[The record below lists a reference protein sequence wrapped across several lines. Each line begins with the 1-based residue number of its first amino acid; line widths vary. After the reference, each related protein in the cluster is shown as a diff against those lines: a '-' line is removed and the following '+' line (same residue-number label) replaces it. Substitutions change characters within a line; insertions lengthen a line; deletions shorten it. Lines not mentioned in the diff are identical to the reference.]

1 MPRKFDQPVKKYY
14 VKCSI
19 YGQTEYQYTVLA
31 VNSDW
36 ALSIINKSTDWDE
49 IQVHRLTEV
58 VGMAQYGARDIT
70 NDESM
75 DFSLHYHCKPI

>member
-31 VNSDW
+31 VNS
-36 ALSIINKSTDWDE
+36 DWDE